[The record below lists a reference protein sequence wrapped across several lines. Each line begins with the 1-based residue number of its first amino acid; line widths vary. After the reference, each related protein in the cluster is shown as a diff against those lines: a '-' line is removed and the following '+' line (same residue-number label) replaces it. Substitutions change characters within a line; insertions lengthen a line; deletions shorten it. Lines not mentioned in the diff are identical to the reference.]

1 MHPNISQQPKLNMI
15 IQGGCGRISP
25 QQQVHPWYFGS
36 AECPVQQQKIQHPIY
51 NKQAWTIQK
60 KMIILIYQSLYQSLS
75 G

>member
-36 AECPVQQQKIQHPIY
+36 AECPVQQQKFDIQFIISRHELY
-51 NKQAWTIQK
+51 RK
-60 KMIILIYQSLYQSLS
+60 KW
-75 G
+75 